1 MSDLVFG
8 LVSIVVG
15 VAASYGVFWLLNF
28 LLSLLPGRIYRK
40 VNWLAF
46 LLPAALLV
54 IMVLIVPLVQT
65 VVWSFKS
72 DNAKEWVGFQ
82 NYVNIFTD
90 EVKPNKVEAKKE
102 EGAIFVA
109 ANRILD
115 DRFMGILLNNF
126 LWILVVPA
134 ATVVVGTAAA
144 TLTNQVGATRERVF
158 KSLIFMPMAI
168 SFVAAS
174 TIWAYFYSYVPPGRP
189 EVGLLN
195 ALVKF
200 LGGEAQPWLTLDK
213 GRLNSFLLM
222 IVIIWLQGGYAMV
235 VISAAIKNVPAETL
249 EAAQLDGA
257 NSWQIFFRVV
267 LPQVWGTVMSVFVT
281 ILIMVMKI
289 FDIVLAMTRGNFTT
303 SVLAFE
309 WYKEFFENSNL
320 GPASAVVTILVVLIA
335 PLMWLQIRTVR
346 QQEALR

>member
-1 MSDLVFG
+1 MSDLIFG

-15 VAASYGVFWLLNF
+15 VAASYGLFWLLNF
-28 LLSLLPGRIYRK
+28 LISLLPEHIYRK
-40 VNWLAF
+40 VNWMAF

-54 IMVLIVPLVQT
+54 IFVLVAPLVQT
-65 VVWSFKS
+65 VIWSFKS
-72 DNAKEWVGFQ
+72 DNVKEWVGVQ
-82 NYVNIFTD
+82 NYVDIFTD
-90 EVKPNKVEAKKE
+90 QVKPDKIEAKKE
-102 EGAIFVA
+102 EGAFFVS
-109 ANRILD
+109 NDRILD
-115 DRFMGILLNNF
+115 GRFMDILLNNL
-126 LWILVVPA
+126 LWVLVVPA
-134 ATVVVGTAAA
+134 ATVVVGTATA
-144 TLTNQVGATRERVF
+144 TLTNQVGPTRERIF

-200 LGGEAQPWLTLDK
+200 LGGEVQPWLTIDR

-222 IVIIWLQGGYAMV
+222 IVIVWLQGGYAMV
-235 VISAAIKNVPAETL
+235 VISSAIKNVPAETL

-257 NSWQIFFRVV
+257 NSWQIFFRVI

-309 WYKEFFENSNL
+309 WYKQFFENSNL
-320 GPASAVVTILVVLIA
+320 GPASAVVTILVLLIA